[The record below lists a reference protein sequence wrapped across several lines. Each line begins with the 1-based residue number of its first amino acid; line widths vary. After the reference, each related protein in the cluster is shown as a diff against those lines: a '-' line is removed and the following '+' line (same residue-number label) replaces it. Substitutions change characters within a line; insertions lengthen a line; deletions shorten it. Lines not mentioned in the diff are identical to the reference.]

1 VNQSNEPTGTEIPD
15 ISAHI
20 PEDADDYTKQ
30 FMRAQMVMQAAFHA
44 FGDRAA
50 GSSVA
55 TIPLNEVVEVLC
67 VALAMTTAINP
78 GMKTSRDVRLEL
90 EEQAKFVKRYVAEL
104 REGHPENLEIVAA
117 ALSMTFS
124 QGSS

>member
-1 VNQSNEPTGTEIPD
+1 MNNSNDPAGTEIPD
-15 ISAHI
+15 ISSFI

-44 FGDRAA
+44 FGDREA
-50 GSSVA
+50 GSNVA
-55 TIPLNEVVEVLC
+55 TIPISEVVEVLC

-78 GMKTSRDVRLEL
+78 GMKTTRDVRLEL
-90 EEQAKFVKRYVAEL
+90 EEQAKFVKRYVAAL
-104 REGHPENLEIVAA
+104 REGDPENLKIVAA

-124 QGSS
+124 SGST